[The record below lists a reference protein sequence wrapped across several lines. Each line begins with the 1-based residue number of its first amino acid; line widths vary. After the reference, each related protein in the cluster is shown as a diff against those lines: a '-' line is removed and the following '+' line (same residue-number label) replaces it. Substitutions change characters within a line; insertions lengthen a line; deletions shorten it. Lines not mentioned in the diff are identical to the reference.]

1 MANDDE
7 QITPY
12 DGPTDLDEEGNRQP
26 VAAGADE
33 DADPEAHAGEELPG
47 QEDLP

>member
-1 MANDDE
+1 MALDE

-12 DGPTDLDEEGNRQP
+12 DGPTDLDMELNRQP

-33 DADPEAHAGEELPG
+33 AVDPEAQAGEVLPG